1 MIRFKLMI
9 VLLLLPAAALYS
21 QAKPT
26 ATAPGA
32 YIAIGGTYSLF
43 QIDYGNRIL
52 GGAGAF
58 VDLNLRRQLG
68 IEAEARWLRQ
78 NQVVD
83 VHETTYLIGPRIQ
96 LHRGRLSPYAKALVG
111 AGTINLPYN
120 FGTDTSL
127 ALVPGAGLDVD
138 LTDRIKLRLIDF
150 EYQIWPQFTD
160 GPGQI
165 YGTLTPYGVSAGL
178 SIQLFKPGWR

>member
-1 MIRFKLMI
+1 MIALLMVPGI
-9 VLLLLPAAALYS
+9 STGRALLA

-32 YIAIGGTYSLF
+32 YVAVGGTYSYF
-43 QIDYGNRIL
+43 QIDYGNRVL
-52 GGAGAF
+52 GGVGAF

-68 IEAEARWLRQ
+68 IEAEGRWLRQ

-83 VHETTYLIGPRIQ
+83 VHETTYLIGPRVQI
-96 LHRGRLSPYAKALVG
+96 HRGRLAPYVKGLVG
-111 AGTINLPYN
+111 IGQINLPYN

-127 ALVPGAGLDVD
+127 ALVPGGGLDVD
-138 LTDRIKLRLIDF
+138 VTDRIKLRLVDF
-150 EYQIWPQFTD
+150 EYQIWPQFSD
-160 GPGQI
+160 APGQQ

>member
-1 MIRFKLMI
+1 MTRLRLII
-9 VLLLLPAAALYS
+9 ALLLMPGAAVLA

-32 YIAIGGTYSLF
+32 YLAVGGTYSYF
-43 QIDYGNRIL
+43 QIDYGSHML
-52 GGAGAF
+52 GGVGAF

-68 IEAEARWLRQ
+68 IEAEGRWLRQ
-78 NQVVD
+78 NQVAD
-83 VHETTYLIGPRIQ
+83 IHETTYLIGPRIQ
-96 LHRGRLSPYAKALVG
+96 IHRGRLAPYVKGLVG
-111 AGTINLPYN
+111 IGQINLPYN

-138 LTDRIKLRLIDF
+138 VTDRIKLRLIDF
-150 EYQIWPQFTD
+150 EYQIWPQFAEA
-160 GPGQI
+160 PGQA